1 MFNKVLYP
9 TDFSECSESVIPY
22 IKRLKDSG
30 TKEVIVVHVVDS
42 RYGGFIET
50 VGWFGET
57 IQQFETEMYDN
68 ITRDAVKKLEKI
80 LKELTEINQKL
91 SHLILIHQDENYIN
105 LKSSFHELYGRYI
118 KEK

>member
-1 MFNKVLYP
+1 MIFYIFKISPKIWSFKMFNKVLFP

-22 IKRLKDSG
+22 IKRLKESG

-57 IQQFETEMYDN
+57 IQQLVSCM
-68 ITRDAVKKLEKI
+68 
-80 LKELTEINQKL
+80 
-91 SHLILIHQDENYIN
+91 
-105 LKSSFHELYGRYI
+105 
-118 KEK
+118 